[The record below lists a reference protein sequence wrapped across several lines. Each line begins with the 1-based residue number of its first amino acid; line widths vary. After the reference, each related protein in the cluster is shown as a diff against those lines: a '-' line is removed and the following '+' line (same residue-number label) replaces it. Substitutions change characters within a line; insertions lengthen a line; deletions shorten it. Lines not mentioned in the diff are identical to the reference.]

1 MWFVDLSVAVKA
13 LVFEVKIVTVTA
25 RFGVF
30 QVFIIEE
37 CCRFLHACRYWMVF
51 SIWINVFAR
60 LWYMCPKFSTSKW
73 WHSWQIIWPSIGR
86 IFLRKAGCLTLH
98 LEFCRDVVS
107 VLNKSGQDQGLPV
120 AFHFQNRCILR
131 PFIKHEVYCKYL
143 RENTTRA
150 RVIMKIEYCSWPYLL
165 TKAVFVLIPFSES
178 PLHFS
183 QNINSSFLK
192 VAGDLPQ
199 REYPG
204 ISPSVSWQ
212 AAICAKS

>member
-1 MWFVDLSVAVKA
+1 M
-13 LVFEVKIVTVTA
+13 TVTA

-60 LWYMCPKFSTSKW
+60 LWYMCPQFSTSKW
-73 WHSWQIIWPSIGR
+73 WHSWKIIWPFIGR

-120 AFHFQNRCILR
+120 AFHVQNRCILR
-131 PFIKHEVYCKYL
+131 PVVKHEVYCKYL

-183 QNINSSFLK
+183 QNFNSSFFK

-199 REYPG
+199 REYSG
-204 ISPSVSWQ
+204 ISPSVSRQ
-212 AAICAKS
+212 TAICAKS